1 MKKRLLIFTMLT
13 SCLLRTLSAQ
23 TDSSEFYAPYDLRFL
38 ENMEDTCTF
47 PFVVLSPVIHYNQ
60 GPVAYL
66 EFSDE
71 VGSIQLKD
79 TETGSLLSIWVGGTS
94 KLIENLLP
102 DKKYEIL
109 TLSRCEVFEPAGAI
123 DTKSGEKETL
133 DVSSGLYDAIREFQ
147 QSESAATVP
156 LSQFLATREDVSF
169 FEKVYFVQQYFL
181 RGQAISTLSLTDLP
195 SFVPPTICNCKFVF
209 NISQIA
215 VPGVLN
221 PDGTISP
228 KTAFQTKKP
237 MSGVSYNAAWWNRNT
252 KGAAKWHQLWT
263 EGSKAGG
270 TDHKYEMKMSDSTA
284 IAGTQYGQLRYN
296 LLCTNFEQV
305 PADCMCEKGIYLYWR
320 YDSETCAH
328 AEMHTEGWGSR
339 NAVAAAED
347 MAIVVLKRDGA
358 NTADVLDGGVVRA
371 RAECERTV
379 NNSFW
384 TNAFS
389 LAIGAAGVIFGGG
402 AGIFT
407 GIAGLAGK
415 IDTFLNTPHY
425 STNFCN
431 SDNCK
436 EVSLC
441 FGDTLVYLQPNKPIN
456 LYLFS
461 NTSLMAGGRR
471 SWFSWSRVL
480 SDFHLTGYV
489 PGGYSSTEQMGCCTP
504 KYANWVLASELG
516 APHTT
521 SELKTEVGMIL
532 SAWAPWPFPQNPF
545 SGVVQ
550 IPYEYYTMSVPVV
563 DCPSGGNLQGMQN
576 RSFSDHTGVET
587 SKAAEQKVLVFD
599 LSGRLL
605 HEGKTFEVPSDYR
618 NYIKTH
624 IPKLIPG
631 VYVIHTLSL
640 SGKKVTKVYID

>member
-1 MKKRLLIFTMLT
+1 
-13 SCLLRTLSAQ
+13 
-23 TDSSEFYAPYDLRFL
+23 
-38 ENMEDTCTF
+38 
-47 PFVVLSPVIHYNQ
+47 VVHYTQ
-60 GPVAYL
+60 GTVAYV
-66 EFSDE
+66 EFSEE

-79 TETGSLLSIWVGGTS
+79 QETGRLLPIWVGGRF

-102 DKKYEIL
+102 DKKYEVL
-109 TLSRCEVFEPAGAI
+109 TLSRCEVFESAGEI

-133 DVSSGLYDAIREFQ
+133 DVSADLYEAIREFQ
-147 QSESAATVP
+147 QNESTAVS
-156 LSQFLATREDVSF
+156 LSQFLSTREDVSF
-169 FEKVYFVQQYFL
+169 FEKVYFIQQYFL
-181 RGQAISTLSLTDLP
+181 RGQTISTFSHTELP
-195 SFVPPTICNCKFVF
+195 GFVPPAICNCKFVF

-215 VPGVLN
+215 VPGGLN

-237 MSGVSYNAAWWNRNT
+237 MSGISYNAAWWNRNT

-320 YDSETCAH
+320 YDSEVCAH

-347 MAIVVLKRDGA
+347 MAIVVLKRDGS
-358 NTADVLDGGVVRA
+358 NTANVLDGGVVRA
-371 RAECERTV
+371 LAECERTV

-384 TNAFS
+384 TNAFG
-389 LAIGAAGVIFGGG
+389 LAIGVASVVFGGG

-415 IDTFLNTPHY
+415 IDTFINTPHY

-441 FGDTLVYLQPNKPIN
+441 FGDTLVYMQPNKPIN

-480 SDFHLTGYV
+480 SDFYLTGYV
-489 PGGYSSTEQMGCCTP
+489 PGGYSSMEQTHCCTP
-504 KYANWVLASELG
+504 KYGNWVLASELG
-516 APHTT
+516 APHST
-521 SELKTEVGMIL
+521 SEIKTEVGMIL
-532 SAWAPWPFPQNPF
+532 SAWAPWSFSQDPF

-550 IPYEYYTMSVPVV
+550 IPYEYYAMSVPVV
-563 DCPSGGNLQGMQN
+563 DCPGGGNLQGIQDRDRLN
-576 RSFSDHTGVET
+576 YYTDPTSVEILKT
-587 SKAAEQKVLVFD
+587 VEHKILVFD

-605 HEGKTFEVPSDYR
+605 HEGITFEVPADYK

-624 IPKLIPG
+624 IPNLLTG
-631 VYVIHTLSL
+631 VYVIHDLSL
-640 SGKKVTKVYID
+640 SGKKAAKVYID